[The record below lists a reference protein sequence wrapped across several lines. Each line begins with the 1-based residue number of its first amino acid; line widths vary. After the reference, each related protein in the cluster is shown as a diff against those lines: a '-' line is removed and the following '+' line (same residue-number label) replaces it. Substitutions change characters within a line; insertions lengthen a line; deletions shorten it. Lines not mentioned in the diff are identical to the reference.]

1 MNIFLKA
8 WNGLNLSPGQRAF
21 LKVIQGLIIGGLLAA
36 FLAIAQYFYSDGAVN
51 WHSILDVAAVAF
63 LMSVGYGLSKYF
75 SAQGDAPVATALTE
89 LTDAA
94 DKALNADL
102 SRGPDPSPVPRPIML
117 QRAAPISDIAPP
129 PPEPPQPPKG

>member
-21 LKVIQGLIIGGLLAA
+21 LKVVQGLIIGGLLAA
-36 FLAIAQYFYSDGAVN
+36 FLAIAQYFYSNGAVN
-51 WHSILDVAAVAF
+51 WRSVLDVALVAF

-94 DKALNADL
+94 DKAINADL
-102 SRGPDPSPVPRPIML
+102 SRGPDPVLAVQPSIM
-117 QRAAPISDIAPP
+117 QRAVPIADSAPP
-129 PPEPPQPPKG
+129 PPGPVPPKG

>member
-21 LKVIQGLIIGGLLAA
+21 LKVVQGLIIGGLLAA
-36 FLAIAQYFYSDGAVN
+36 FLAIAQYFYSNGAVN
-51 WHSILDVAAVAF
+51 WRSVLDVALVAF

-75 SAQGDAPVATALTE
+75 SAQGDAPIATALTE

-94 DKALNADL
+94 DKAINADL
-102 SRGPDPSPVPRPIML
+102 SRGPDPLQGPQPITLPVAFPRTP
-117 QRAAPISDIAPP
+117 IAPP
-129 PPEPPQPPKG
+129 PGSPLPPKG

>member
-75 SAQGDAPVATALTE
+75 SAQGDAPVAAAITE
-89 LTDAA
+89 LTDTA

-102 SRGPDPSPVPRPIML
+102 SRGPDPS
-117 QRAAPISDIAPP
+117 
-129 PPEPPQPPKG
+129 